1 MINIHP
7 LYSSS
12 SGNLFHIDNGRTN
25 ILIDAGVTYKAI
37 NAGLTSID
45 KNMSDISSFTL

>member
-1 MINIHP
+1 MVNIVP

-12 SGNLFHIDNGRTN
+12 SGNVFYIETSKTN

-37 NAGLTSID
+37 NDEIKALGY
-45 KNMSDISSFTL
+45 